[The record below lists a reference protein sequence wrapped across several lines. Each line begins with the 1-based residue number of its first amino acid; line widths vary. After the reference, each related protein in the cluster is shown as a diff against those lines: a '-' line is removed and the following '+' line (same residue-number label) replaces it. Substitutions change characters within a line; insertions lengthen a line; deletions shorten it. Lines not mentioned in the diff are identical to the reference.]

1 VTAERTQ
8 VQGDAGPGRTPASS
22 PSAAPGP
29 GQAAPD
35 PARRPAALGLAEARP
50 PEARAGSTTAG
61 STTAGST
68 NAGSTNAGSTN
79 AGSTAAGAAAAGTD
93 LADAWARAVTIL
105 DGATEICLA
114 CHVRPDGDALGSM
127 LAVAHALRSRA
138 GSAGQRV
145 IASFGDQPF
154 EVPRIL
160 RFLPG
165 GDLLSPPESYPR
177 RPQVMVTFDVASA
190 DRLGLLECCAAQAAE
205 LIVLD
210 HHASNTRFGTLHL
223 IDPSAAATAVLAHE
237 LIGRLG
243 IRITRDIAFGLYA
256 GIVTD
261 TGSFKYPS
269 TSPRVHEI
277 AAQLLAT
284 GIEPGAVSLELWDKA
299 PFGYLG
305 LLSCVLGRAVLE
317 PDAAA
322 GHGLVWTTVSRA
334 DRAAYGLDLDVAE
347 SVIDVLRRTEE
358 ADVAV
363 VFKEDDDGQ
372 WLVSSRSKGKV
383 DVGRACTRAGG
394 GGHRGAAGFTASGT
408 VADALAGLREHLAD
422 GADSPR

>member
-1 VTAERTQ
+1 MTAERMQ
-8 VQGDAGPGRTPASS
+8 VQGDNGQGQPPSDRSFAVGRPDVPGPAERLDLTVPSLCGSQVPAAAGLPGSRNF
-22 PSAAPGP
+22 PSAA
-29 GQAAPD
+29 AAQE
-35 PARRPAALGLAEARP
+35 LEA
-50 PEARAGSTTAG
+50 S
-61 STTAGST
+61 
-68 NAGSTNAGSTN
+68 
-79 AGSTAAGAAAAGTD
+79 
-93 LADAWARAVTIL
+93 WARAVKIL
-105 DGATEICLA
+105 DGAREICLA
-114 CHVRPDGDALGSM
+114 CHIRPDGDALGSM
-127 LAVAHALRSRA
+127 LAVAHALRSQAR
-138 GSAGQRV
+138 SAGQRV

-165 GDLLSPPESYPR
+165 ADLLSPPDGYPE
-177 RPQVMVTFDVASA
+177 RPQVMVTFDAASA
-190 DRLGLLECCAAQAAE
+190 DRLGVLEACARRADE

-237 LIGRLG
+237 LIGRMG
-243 IRITRDIAFGLYA
+243 IRVTRDIAFGLYA

-261 TGSFKYPS
+261 TGSFKYDS

-277 AAQLLAT
+277 AAELLAT

-305 LLSCVLGRAVLE
+305 MLSAVLGRAVLE
-317 PDAAA
+317 PEAAA

-334 DRAAYGLDLDVAE
+334 DRAAYGLHFDVAE

-363 VFKEDDDGQ
+363 VFKESDNGQ

-383 DVGRACTRAGG
+383 DVGRACTRSGG
-394 GGHRGAAGFTASGT
+394 GGHRSAAGFTASGT
-408 VADALAGLREHLAD
+408 IEQAMAGLREHLSD
-422 GADSPR
+422 GADSRQ